1 MKPTSTSLCL
11 LVLAFAGVSAFAQ
24 TPAAPAWHQPKYSDI
39 YCAGFIAD
47 KPLES
52 GLFVVTG
59 EDRGLKQIYSDRDTI
74 FLSRGAGN
82 IVNPGGEYMLLRAAT
97 DPIREEFFKGQKQ
110 MLQSLGTLYKE
121 VGRIKVHIVH
131 EKTATANVVNSCME
145 IQAGDI
151 AIPFNQ
157 KPIPKFQAAGFDRFA
172 PPSGKNEGLIVTGKE
187 FLNTLGTGD
196 KVYLNIGSSM
206 GVEVGQSY
214 RVYRTFLP
222 AVKDPA
228 MRAGNESIAEYVG
241 SERLNYKLTDLQ
253 KRALPR
259 DVIGELVILWVEGKT
274 ANGYITMATTEIY
287 SGDQVELK

>member
-1 MKPTSTSLCL
+1 MSGGRTGPGPQRHADLQALDPRASRRRP
-11 LVLAFAGVSAFAQ
+11 VGR
-24 TPAAPAWHQPKYSDI
+24 
-39 YCAGFIAD
+39 CAGPPRRDEPTDF
-47 KPLES
+47 S
-52 GLFVVTG
+52 RG
-59 EDRGLKQIYSDRDTI
+59 DRRPWPP
-74 FLSRGAGN
+74 LSR
-82 IVNPGGEYMLLRAAT
+82 
-97 DPIREEFFKGQKQ
+97 EEEQK
-110 MLQSLGTLYKE
+110 
-121 VGRIKVHIVH
+121 
-131 EKTATANVVNSCME
+131 KTATANVVNSCGE

-196 KVYLNIGSSM
+196 KVYLNIGSSK

-222 AVKDPA
+222 GVKDPA
-228 MRAGNESIAEYVG
+228 MKGNDSIAQYVG

-274 ANGYITMATTEIY
+274 ATGYITMATTEIY

>member
-1 MKPTSTSLCL
+1 MKPTSAFLCL
-11 LVLAFAGVSAFAQ
+11 LVLAFAGGSAFAQ
-24 TPAAPAWHQPKYSDI
+24 TTAAPVWYQPKYSDI
-39 YCAGFIAD
+39 YCAGFIAE

-59 EDRGLKQIYSDRDTI
+59 EDRGFKQIYSERDTI

-82 IVNPGGEYMLLRAAT
+82 IVNPGGEYMVLRAAT
-97 DPIREEFFKGQKQ
+97 DPIPEEFFKGQKL
-110 MLQSLGTLYKE
+110 MLRSLGTLYKE

-131 EKTATANVVNSCME
+131 EKTATANVMSSCGE

-196 KVYLNIGSSM
+196 KVYLNIGASK

-214 RVYRTFLP
+214 RVYRTYLP
-222 AVKDPA
+222 NVKDPS
-228 MRAGNESIAEYVG
+228 MVREHIAEYVG
-241 SERLNYKLTDLQ
+241 SERMNYKLNDYQ
-253 KRALPR
+253 RRALPR

-274 ANGYITMATTEIY
+274 ATGYITMATTEIY

>member
-1 MKPTSTSLCL
+1 MKPTSAFLCL
-11 LVLAFAGVSAFAQ
+11 LVLAFAGGSAFAQ
-24 TPAAPAWHQPKYSDI
+24 TTAAPAWHQPKYSDI
-39 YCAGFIAD
+39 YCAGFIAE
-47 KPLES
+47 KPLEH

-74 FLSRGAGN
+74 FLSRGAGT
-82 IVNPGGEYMLLRAAT
+82 IVNPGGEYMLLRAST
-97 DPIREEFFKGQKQ
+97 DPLRVEFFKGQHQ
-110 MLQSLGTLYKE
+110 MLRSLGTMYKE

-131 EKTATANVVNSCME
+131 EKTATANVMNSCME

-157 KPIPKFQAAGFDRFA
+157 KPIPKVQASSFDRFA

-196 KVYLNIGSSM
+196 KVYLNIGANK
-206 GVEVGQSY
+206 GVEVGQTY

-222 AVKDPA
+222 GVKDPA
-228 MRAGNESIAEYVG
+228 MTNNSVAEFVG
-241 SERLNYKLTDLQ
+241 AERMNYKLNDYQ

-259 DVIGELVILWVEGKT
+259 DVIGELVILWVEGRT
-274 ANGYITMATTEIY
+274 ATGYITMATTEIY